1 MNKERRQ
8 QLYDAVSLLDDAI
21 AVIQDVHAEEE
32 EAFENLPEGLQG
44 SQTGYNMQLAMEKLE
59 YFENRIESIKDE
71 IEDYSN
77 CKKK

>member
-44 SQTGYNMQLAMEKLE
+44 SQTGYNMQLAMESAIWRTQSLI
-59 YFENRIESIKDE
+59 FRAITVTMNFSHT
-71 IEDYSN
+71 SL
-77 CKKK
+77 

>member
-44 SQTGYNMQLAMEKLE
+44 SQNGYNMQLAMEKLE
-59 YFENRIESIKDE
+59 DFENRIESIKDE
-71 IEDYSN
+71 IEDYSS